1 MPNNPPAFPA
11 EVSND
16 GYIQTGPNTAK
27 YSGMTL
33 LDYFAGQA
41 LAGAFASQWFSDHC
55 SDKDAQG
62 GDMHD
67 ALARNCYRSAQA
79 MLTERARRGGDD
91 E

>member
-1 MPNNPPAFPA
+1 MDNNPPAFPS
-11 EVSND
+11 EQSETMD
-16 GYIQTGPNTAK
+16 GSWNQTYT
-27 YSGMTL
+27 SGMTL

-91 E
+91 DA